1 MVFDA
6 VTGEKQIGVHVTTDE
21 LREKRRRYFEKANE
35 LDKKRKSYND
45 LSNFIF
51 HIYRGTNC
59 FTVLQPSAAARLMYL
74 ATFMSYK
81 DGLLYS
87 TQRTL
92 MNKKI
97 MMEALCLKRNT
108 FDRFFDEVVSAG
120 LLIEDDDGYFINTE
134 FFAKGK
140 VKSDEFVRITKVFV
154 NSVRHLYLATDKGM
168 HQYLGYVFMLIPY
181 VNREWNIICHNPDET
196 ERDKIKPMS
205 VGEFCDAVG
214 YDRKNAN
221 RMIENFHSITF
232 NWHGRKQRFCSFV
245 YEKDKAEMRIFCN
258 PNIFYTGKHFE
269 QVETLGVFFK

>member
-1 MVFDA
+1 MYD
-6 VTGEKQIGVHVTTDE
+6 VTVTTNE
-21 LREKRRRYFEKANE
+21 LREKRRRYFKEADD
-35 LDKKRKSYND
+35 LSKKRKNYSD

-51 HIYRGTNC
+51 HLYRGTNC
-59 FTVLQPSAAARLMYL
+59 FTNLKPQTAARLMYL

-81 DGLLYS
+81 DGLLYC
-87 TQRTL
+87 TQRSP
-92 MNKKI
+92 MNKKT
-97 MMEALCLKRNT
+97 MMEAMGLKRDA
-108 FDRFFDEVVSAG
+108 FESFFAETTKTG
-120 LLIEDDDGYFINTE
+120 MLIKDDDGYFVNTE

-154 NSVRHLYLATDKGM
+154 NSVRQLYLATDKGM
-168 HQYLGYVFMLIPY
+168 HQYLGFIFMLIPY
-181 VNREWNIICHNPDET
+181 VNREWNIICHNPTET
-196 ERDKIKPMS
+196 DRDKIQPMS
-205 VGEFCDAVG
+205 VGEFCDSVG